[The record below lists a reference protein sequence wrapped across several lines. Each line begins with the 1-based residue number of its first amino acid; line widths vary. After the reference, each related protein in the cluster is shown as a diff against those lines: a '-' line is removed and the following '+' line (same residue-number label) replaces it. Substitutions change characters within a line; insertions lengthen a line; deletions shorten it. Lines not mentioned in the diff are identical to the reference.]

1 MFTKETTLII
11 PTRNRPSLLR
21 NLLIQLKKK
30 NFNEIIVVDSSDK
43 ISKLEINNICK
54 LYLVKLYSS
63 YPSTS
68 HQRNI
73 GLLKANKKNKF
84 IMFADDDVFFLKNS
98 FTEINKIINQYK
110 NNLDV
115 GGFGFN
121 LIDNNSTNYLN
132 NLKKSW
138 LAQKLNL
145 YSKEEGK
152 VTKSGWHTKIVN
164 LKSNKFVDWIYTGAA
179 VYKHNLIKHVRFD
192 DNLGKYSYLEDLD
205 FCLVLKKKFIIAFNA
220 KFIHPNNIERVDFNF
235 GITEIVNRYIL
246 VRKHKLSIFC
256 FFLGA
261 FLRFFI
267 SLLLIYKKNYN
278 FFFRSIGNIIGILKC
293 ILFFILARSF
303 SNKY

>member
-1 MFTKETTLII
+1 MFTKKTTLIV
-11 PTRNRPSLLR
+11 PTRNRPNLLR

-30 NFNEIIVVDSSDK
+30 NFNEIIIVDSSDK
-43 ISKLEINNICK
+43 INKLQINKICK
-54 LYLVKLYSS
+54 LYFVKLYSS

-73 GLLKANKKNKF
+73 GLSKANKKNKY
-84 IMFADDDVFFLKNS
+84 IMFADDDVCFFKNS
-98 FTEINKIINQYK
+98 FIEMNKVINQFE

-121 LIDNNSTNYLN
+121 LVDNNSVNYLN
-132 NLKKSW
+132 YLKKSW

-145 YSKEEGK
+145 YSNQEGK

-179 VYKHNLIKHVRFD
+179 VYKHKLIKDVRFD
-192 DNLGKYSYLEDLD
+192 NNLGKYSYLEDLD
-205 FCLVLKKKFIIAFNA
+205 FCLVLKKNFIIAFNA
-220 KFIHPNNIERVDFNF
+220 KFTHPNNIERVDFNF
-235 GITEIVNRYIL
+235 GITEIVNRFIL
-246 VRKHKLSIFC
+246 VRKHKLSIFS

-267 SLLLIYKKNYN
+267 SFLLIYKKNYN

-293 ILFFILARSF
+293 ILFFILGRSF
-303 SNKY
+303 NNKY